1 MNEKI
6 FGSQGTPKQINE
18 AEKYLTGEQKQMSE
32 ERAATLEH
40 GFKAGKE
47 FMREKKGLSVN
58 KAMKIFKEDGC
69 YEIIIL
75 TPSGA
80 KKRVDGQIEN
90 LSDIDAG
97 SLRIDGE
104 HYPLSA
110 VTKIVDGESLKI
122 LWDNEEETYDG
133 FVTKHGNNKK

>member
-6 FGSQGTPKQINE
+6 FGSQGTPEEINE
-18 AEKYLTGEQKQMSE
+18 AKKYLTDEQKRMSE
-32 ERAATLEH
+32 ERAATIEH

-47 FMREKKGLSVN
+47 FMREKKKLSEN
-58 KAMKIFKEDGC
+58 EAMKIFKEGEY
-69 YEIIIL
+69 YEIVML

-80 KKRVDGQIEN
+80 KKSIDGQIEN
-90 LSDIDAG
+90 LSDIDTG

-110 VTKIVDGESLKI
+110 VIKIVDGESLKV

-133 FVTKHGNNKK
+133 FTTKNGNDKK